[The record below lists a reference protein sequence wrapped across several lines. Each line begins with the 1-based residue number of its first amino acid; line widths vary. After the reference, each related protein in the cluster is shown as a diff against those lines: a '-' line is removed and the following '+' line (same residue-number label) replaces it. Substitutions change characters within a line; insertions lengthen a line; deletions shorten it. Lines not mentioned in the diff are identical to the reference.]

1 MPSSELADRSH
12 HDQRDWLRALLLT
25 LALPVLVVASV
36 IIGAPTSPG
45 AAAARDLN
53 RQARL
58 ASSAQPAVHVPA
70 PTTTTTAPPTTTTTE
85 PPPTTTTE
93 PAPGPSPQVAP
104 PVAAAPSVATTPPG
118 YGCAAALAYLAANAN
133 PEFSF
138 ECPGYADGNEAMTCV
153 NHDPECPGEHL
164 IVIADP
170 CPAAYMNEAYNSNSW
185 SDATGTFAR
194 PIDPY
199 GSC

>member
-12 HDQRDWLRALLLT
+12 HDQRDWLRALLLIV
-25 LALPVLVVASV
+25 ALPVLVVATV
-36 IIGAPTSPG
+36 IIGAPASQG
-45 AAAARDLN
+45 ATAARDLS
-53 RQARL
+53 RPATP
-58 ASSAQPAVHVPA
+58 AGSATPAVTAVPA
-70 PTTTTTAPPTTTTTE
+70 STTTTTAPPTTTTTQ
-85 PPPTTTTE
+85 PPSTTTTA
-93 PAPGPSPQVAP
+93 PAPAPQVAP
-104 PVAAAPSVATTPPG
+104 AAQASPSVAATPPG

-138 ECPGYADGNEAMTCV
+138 ECPGYADGNAAMTCI
-153 NHDPECPGEHL
+153 NRDPECPGEHL
-164 IVIADP
+164 IVISDP

-185 SDATGTFAR
+185 SDATGTFTR

>member
-1 MPSSELADRSH
+1 MPNSELADRSH
-12 HDQRDWLRALLLT
+12 HDQRDWLRALLVT
-25 LALPVLVVASV
+25 IALPVLLVASV
-36 IIGAPTSPG
+36 IIGAPASQG
-45 AAAARDLN
+45 ASAARDLT
-53 RQARL
+53 RQSTPAPTAPTATL
-58 ASSAQPAVHVPA
+58 AS
-70 PTTTTTAPPTTTTTE
+70 TTTTTAPPTTTTTQ
-85 PPPTTTTE
+85 PPPATTST
-93 PAPGPSPQVAP
+93 PAPALSAQGAP
-104 PVAAAPSVATTPPG
+104 PAPATPSVASTPAG
-118 YGCAAALAYLAANAN
+118 YGCAAALAFLAANAN

-164 IVIADP
+164 IVISDP

-185 SDATGTFAR
+185 SDATGNFTR

>member
-12 HDQRDWLRALLLT
+12 HDQRDWLRALLVT
-25 LALPVLVVASV
+25 IALPVLMVASV
-36 IIGAPTSPG
+36 IIGAPTSQG
-45 AAAARDLN
+45 QAAVRDLS
-53 RQARL
+53 RQATL
-58 ASSAQPAVHVPA
+58 ASSAKPAVTA
-70 PTTTTTAPPTTTTTE
+70 PTSTTTTAPPTTTTTQ
-85 PPPTTTTE
+85 PPPATAT
-93 PAPGPSPQVAP
+93 APVSAPAP
-104 PVAAAPSVATTPPG
+104 PVASAAPAAPSVAATPSG

-185 SDATGTFAR
+185 SDATGTFTR